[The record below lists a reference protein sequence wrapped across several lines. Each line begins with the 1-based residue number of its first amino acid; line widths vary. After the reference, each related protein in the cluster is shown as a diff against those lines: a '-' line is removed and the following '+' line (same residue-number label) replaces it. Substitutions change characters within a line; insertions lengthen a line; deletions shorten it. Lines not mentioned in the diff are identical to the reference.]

1 MKILNVSMEDHI
13 AVVSIDQ
20 QGSDINTINKKL
32 ISEFRDFLAFAEENT
47 AKENTARERTIE
59 GNTVADGLRNPD
71 TIKAIVLISG
81 KRDRFI
87 AGADIRLFLGFREE
101 EDALAFS
108 REGNLLLSRLQALPV
123 PVIAAIHGA
132 ANGGGMEVAL
142 ACHYRVATDH
152 PSTFFALP
160 EVKLGLCPAAGGTQR
175 LPALVGITTALPLL
189 LTGRKVS
196 SREALKIGLVNEL
209 VPVESLLSA
218 ALKIAANLTAEPEN
232 RNTLLS
238 KITGSGQA
246 GEAADRKTAK
256 EIRKMASNAP
266 AVHTE
271 TGKGEKPFGGD
282 EKTAGRDKNPLGEG
296 GKPFGGGIRIP
307 LFSRAAQVIR
317 GGILGNHPVF
327 AQTKKDL
334 RSSTRGLYPAPYAIL
349 DCVKH
354 GLTNGL
360 KQGLEYESR
369 LFSSL
374 AMTTESR
381 NLIYNYLA
389 KRSARRNPSRVRPV
403 AVKRIGVLG
412 AGLMGSGIT
421 SVSARHGFGVTVR
434 DRDLASAVRARQT
447 AWNDLNNMASAQIIT
462 EFERDRILSGIRLTD
477 NYADFSGLPMI
488 IEAVNEDIQVKH
500 AVLKQTEAVIS
511 DDAIFA
517 TNTSAIPISQIARAS
532 KRPERVIGMH
542 YFSPAGRMPLVEII
556 KGEKTSEVVVA
567 TACDVALR
575 QGKSVIVVG
584 DSPGFYV
591 TRILVPMINE
601 AMLLVEEGADIR
613 IVDLAIK
620 NFGFPV
626 GPVALVDEAGIDI
639 AAHVFEIMNPLFKE
653 RGCRVSQS
661 LHRLHENGYA
671 GRKNRRGFYNYRNSK
686 KLPDTDVY
694 SFFGGKQRRDISLD
708 EITERIILVMI
719 NESLFCL
726 QDGII
731 RDPKAG
737 DIGAVLGMGF
747 PPFRGGP
754 FRYVDETGAK
764 QLWDRLQYRH
774 NLHGVRFKP
783 AELLSEYVKKKKTFH
798 S

>member
-47 AKENTARERTIE
+47 AKESTAKESTVE
-59 GNTVADGLRNPD
+59 GSTVAVGLPSPG

-81 KRDRFI
+81 KKDRFI
-87 AGADIRLFLGFREE
+87 AGADIRLFLGFREQ
-101 EDALAFS
+101 EDAHAFS
-108 REGNLLLSRLQALPV
+108 REGSLLLSRLQALPV

-132 ANGGGMEVAL
+132 ANGGGLEVAL

-152 PSTFFALP
+152 PSTHFALP

-175 LPALVGITTALPLL
+175 LPALVGIANALPLL
-189 LTGRKVS
+189 LTGSKVS
-196 SREALKIGLVNEL
+196 SHEALKIGLVNEL
-209 VPVESLLSA
+209 VPAESLLPA
-218 ALKIAANLTAEPEN
+218 ALRIAGNL
-232 RNTLLS
+232 
-238 KITGSGQA
+238 SGEQKKSL
-246 GEAADRKTAK
+246 R
-256 EIRKMASNAP
+256 
-266 AVHTE
+266 
-271 TGKGEKPFGGD
+271 
-282 EKTAGRDKNPLGEG
+282 
-296 GKPFGGGIRIP
+296 GIRIP
-307 LFSRAAQVIR
+307 LFTGAVQTIR

-327 AQTKKDL
+327 AQTKKEL
-334 RSSTRGLYPAPYAIL
+334 GSSTRGLYPAPYAIL
-349 DCVKH
+349 DCVKY
-354 GLTNGL
+354 GL
-360 KQGLEYESR
+360 KYGLEKGLEYESR

-374 AMTTESR
+374 AMTSESR
-381 NLIYNYLA
+381 NLIYNYIA
-389 KRSARRNPSRVRPV
+389 KRSARKSPSRAKPLGI
-403 AVKRIGVLG
+403 KRIGVLG
-412 AGLMGSGIT
+412 AGLMGSGIA

-447 AWNDLNNMASAQIIT
+447 AWNDLNGMVAAHMIT

-477 NYADFSGLPMI
+477 SYADFASLPMV
-488 IEAVNEDIQVKH
+488 IEAVDEDLQIKH
-500 AVLKQTEAVIS
+500 AVLKETEAVIS
-511 DDAIFA
+511 DHALYA

-532 KRPERVIGMH
+532 KRPDRVIGMH
-542 YFSPAGRMPLVEII
+542 YFSPAGKMPLVEII
-556 KGEKTSEVVVA
+556 KGEKTSDEAVA

-601 AMLLVEEGADIR
+601 AMLLIEEGADIR

-653 RGCRVSQS
+653 RGCKMSQS
-661 LHRLHENGYA
+661 LHRLHENGFA
-671 GRKNRRGFYNYRNSK
+671 GRKNRRGFYNYKDKK
-686 KLPDTDVY
+686 KLPDPDIYT
-694 SFFGGKQRRDISLD
+694 FFGEKRRRDVTLD

-726 QDGII
+726 QEGVIG
-731 RDPKAG
+731 DPKAG

-754 FRYVDETGAK
+754 FRYVDESGPK
-764 QLWDRLQYRH
+764 QIWDRLQYRH

-783 AELLSEYVKKKKTFH
+783 AELLSEYVKRKKGFH